1 VVLGARRVLESQRSH
16 AVTLKRLLCKVSV
29 SLRFEYRLLR
39 ERIRGMDLPLMG
51 FNSSTTALMAPKP
64 PGPG

>member
-1 VVLGARRVLESQRSH
+1 
-16 AVTLKRLLCKVSV
+16 VTLKRLLCKVSV